1 MLIAVSALL
10 RKLCGKKE
18 INIFVSVIR
27 KNLPKY
33 I

>member
-18 INIFVSVIR
+18 INIFVSKISEIY
-27 KNLPKY
+27 LIIY
-33 I
+33 

>member
-18 INIFVSVIR
+18 IHIFVSVIS